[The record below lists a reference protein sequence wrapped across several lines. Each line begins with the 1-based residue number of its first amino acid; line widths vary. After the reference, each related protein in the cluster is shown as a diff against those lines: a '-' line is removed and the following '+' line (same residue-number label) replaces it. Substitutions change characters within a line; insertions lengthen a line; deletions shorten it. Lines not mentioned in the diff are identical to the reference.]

1 MNKLSRICRALVR
14 ACPAIAAIVATVFVS
29 GSSQV
34 HAFSA
39 AGASGCNLGNGRVT
53 SVVAVDGGCVS
64 GPTGPNVQSYDVV
77 QGKTYTVTLEQVI
90 DCANGGTD
98 ATIQVMVKNSD
109 TGNQCYTATL
119 VAVGTYTFD
128 VVMPPNACNTYP
140 IDYCTDNCDSSTGL
154 RARRGDGGCAQVHL
168 RAATFG
174 PGCTAPVTDT
184 DCTNCA
190 TDTDGD
196 GTPDCTDGCP
206 ADPNKIDPGL
216 CGCGIADTDTDGDG
230 VPDCNDSCPQDP
242 SRTEP
247 GACGC
252 GVAETDTDGD
262 GTPDCTDGCPQDPL
276 KTSPGVCGC
285 GVRETD
291 TDQDGVPDCNDGCPL
306 DPNKT
311 APGVCGCG
319 VAETDTDGDGVPD
332 CIETDPNAFCFPEGD
347 GADQVDCPCVA
358 PNVVPNPQA
367 AVGHGCAN
375 AFNLDGALLTAT
387 GTAAPDTIQFTC
399 DVGPGYKGFAFLVVG
414 NATMPAVPA
423 TDGII
428 CVTRSGNGHV
438 YRIGG
443 HNAGTYGAAP
453 GTWTYPN
460 NTQTTPLSIA
470 SLQGPGTAYYQV
482 YYRHAVPDFCN
493 PSTANTSNGLQI
505 VWP

>member
-1 MNKLSRICRALVR
+1 MNKLSRMPIALAR
-14 ACPAIAAIVATVFVS
+14 ACPAIAALVAALFVS
-29 GSSQV
+29 VSSPV
-34 HAFSA
+34 YAFRA

-53 SVVAVDGGCVS
+53 SVVPVDGGCVS
-64 GPTGPNVQSYDVV
+64 GPTGNNVQSYDVV
-77 QGKTYTVTLEQVI
+77 QGKTYTVTLEQVT

-109 TGNQCYTATL
+109 TGNVCYTATN
-119 VAVGTYTFD
+119 VALGKYTFN
-128 VVMPPNACNTYP
+128 VVMPPNACNTSP
-140 IDYCTDNCDSSTGL
+140 IDYCTDNCNPSTGL

-184 DCTNCA
+184 DCTDCT

-206 ADPNKIDPGL
+206 TDPNKVVA
-216 CGCGIADTDTDGDG
+216 GI
-230 VPDCNDSCPQDP
+230 
-242 SRTEP
+242 
-247 GACGC
+247 CGC
-252 GVAETDTDGD
+252 GVAEIDTDGD

-276 KTSPGVCGC
+276 KTSPGLCGC
-285 GVRETD
+285 GVRESD
-291 TDQDGVPDCNDGCPL
+291 TDGDGVPDCIDGCPE

-311 APGVCGCG
+311 EPGVCGCG
-319 VAETDTDGDGVPD
+319 VAETDTNNDGVPD
-332 CIETDPNAFCFPEGD
+332 CIETDPNAFCFPEGN
-347 GADQVDCPCVA
+347 GAEATGCPCVA
-358 PNVVPNPQA
+358 PNVVPSPQA

-387 GTAAPDTIQFTC
+387 GTPQPDTIQFTC
-399 DVGPGYKGFAFLVVG
+399 DIGPGYKGFAFLVVG

-423 TDGII
+423 TDGLI

-443 HNAGTYGAAP
+443 HNAGSYGAAA

-460 NTQTTPLSIA
+460 NTQTTPLSVA

-482 YYRHAVPDFCN
+482 YYRHAVPEFCN
-493 PSTANTSNGLQI
+493 PSTANTSNGFQI